1 MRSTGPSLASG
12 PAALKHEA
20 LQVAKHD
27 LDELPLTRKA
37 AKRARH
43 CAKDRAS
50 LCKLGGPAHA
60 SINERMDS
68 SNVYDGAVKGIQRV
82 STIALALSLSLPAP
96 TAWAGI
102 TPEQAQQQR
111 DEVQGEASSL
121 AAAAAVEL
129 LQREAEERG
138 DPELFLSASE
148 RLRQRAEV
156 EADEDLA
163 HAAGRLASTAR
174 DIALYLAD
182 ERRFAATDWQVVTR
196 ERASELADEAEQAMT
211 KANELADAIVAAKAT
226 ESAEPSPV
234 DDEPERT
241 RKPGTALI
249 AGGAAALTIGVG
261 GLAMIGAGMG
271 IGGNAQKEA
280 ESLDLPAEQARLDEL
295 DRKGAQA
302 NLITYVGIAV
312 AGVGLASGIALIAVG
327 VKKRGRSDDARASL
341 RAAPWF
347 GREAAGLAIGG
358 RF

>member
-1 MRSTGPSLASG
+1 
-12 PAALKHEA
+12 
-20 LQVAKHD
+20 
-27 LDELPLTRKA
+27 
-37 AKRARH
+37 
-43 CAKDRAS
+43 
-50 LCKLGGPAHA
+50 
-60 SINERMDS
+60 MDS
-68 SNVYDGAVKGIQRV
+68 SNVYDGAVKGIQRI

-96 TAWAGI
+96 MAWAGI

-148 RLRQRAEV
+148 RLRQQAEV
-156 EADEDLA
+156 ESDEDLA
-163 HAAGRLASTAR
+163 RAAARLASTAR

-196 ERASELADEAEQAMT
+196 ERASELADAAEQAMT
-211 KANELADAIVAAKAT
+211 KAIELADAIVAAKAA
-226 ESAEPSPV
+226 ESAAPPP